1 MKESLED
8 RTFEIIQS
16 EEQKEKKNKKEFKKK
31 KAHRIYGTE
40 SKETRSAL
48 WKFQKE
54 KRKGCRVFEI
64 INAENFLNLKKEKDI
79 QIWGPKDP
87 K

>member
-31 KAHRIYGTE
+31 KSPQDLWDRIKRNKICIMKIPE
-40 SKETRSAL
+40 RE
-48 WKFQKE
+48 E
-54 KRKGCRVFEI
+54 KGMQSI
-64 INAENFLNLKKEKDI
+64 
-79 QIWGPKDP
+79 
-87 K
+87 